1 MDKALNIP
9 GNQSALCA
17 QVRTDSYILLAS
29 LLGHPPSVALRDV
42 LVNLQWD
49 DAVPDGLGR
58 SLTALSQ
65 AGCACAI
72 ESMQAEYQKLFV
84 GLGSGELIPY
94 ASWYLE
100 KRIQSRPLAK
110 LRSDLYRLGVVRQAG
125 DHEPEDHAAALCEV
139 MTILSDAAGGYP
151 LDTQIDFFE
160 RHLATWITGFFHDL
174 RMARSAVFYR
184 SVGAFGS
191 HFMECE
197 SRYLGCDL
205 LAIPFTKRRNR
216 YENEFFRQPADVS

>member
-1 MDKALNIP
+1 MDKALGIP
-9 GNQSALCA
+9 ESRSALFT
-17 QVRTDSYILLAS
+17 QVRTDSYVLLAS
-29 LLGHPPSVALRDV
+29 LLGHPPSDVLRNL
-42 LVNLQWD
+42 LVNLQWED
-49 DAVPDGLGR
+49 TVPDELGR
-58 SLTALSQ
+58 SLTDLSA
-65 AGCACAI
+65 AGRVCAI

-139 MTILSDAAGGYP
+139 MAILSDAAGGYP
-151 LDTQIDFFE
+151 LDTQADFFE
-160 RHLATWITGFFHDL
+160 RHLASWITGFFHDL
-174 RMARSAVFYR
+174 RAAKSAVFYR

-197 SRYLGCDL
+197 SRYLGRDIH
-205 LAIPFTKRRNR
+205 AIPLSKRRNR
-216 YENEFFRQPADVS
+216 YENGFFQQSTDVS